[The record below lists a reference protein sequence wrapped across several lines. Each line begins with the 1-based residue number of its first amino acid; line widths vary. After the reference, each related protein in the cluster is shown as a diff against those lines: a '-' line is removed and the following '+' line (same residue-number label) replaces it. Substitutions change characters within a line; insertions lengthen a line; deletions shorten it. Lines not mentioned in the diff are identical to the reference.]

1 MTSRRDF
8 LSLSALTT
16 AGLGLTTIPDAF
28 SQTADAVKQMKPPE
42 KPVIVTRVT
51 GDQTIQEA
59 YQMLLDGQDTL
70 DCVHHVCL
78 GRENDPKDH
87 SVGLGGLPNEEGVVE
102 LDSCC
107 MHGPTRSAGSVAGVQ
122 NIKNVCLVARK
133 VFEHTGHVML
143 AATGAERFAV
153 DLGFPRENLLTEDA
167 RRIWMLWKENNS
179 QMDWWGPSM
188 TQPGWKDPY
197 AGRPAPKPTIDL
209 HGMSSI
215 DSGAAPAN
223 LTPSETA
230 RAQRAAVEA
239 SPERSAGPRR
249 YAGEDQSPL
258 RSGPVPRHPTPEWAE
273 TIRVRTKKLVQMAA
287 DLGIAPEDRL
297 YAASQVLWPTTGTIH
312 VSVVNTKG
320 EISGAT
326 TTSGL
331 AWKLPGRIGDSPI
344 LGAGSWTDQDVGSA
358 GATGSGE
365 ENIKVVG
372 AHTIVELMR
381 HGMEPKDAG
390 LEALRRIVR
399 NYNADMTKVR
409 LLDMEYYIVRKD
421 GAYAGVTLWS
431 TSPTGRPRVFA
442 VNDANGYRVE
452 KCAYLLEGG
461 SLEWPP
467 F

>member
-1 MTSRRDF
+1 MTTRRDF
-8 LSLSALTT
+8 LSLSALTS
-16 AGLGLTTIPDAF
+16 AALTIPDSFA
-28 SQTADAVKQMKPPE
+28 QTADAVKQMQPPA

-51 GDQTIQEA
+51 GDQSIQEA

-70 DCVHHVCL
+70 DCVHHVCI

-107 MHGPTRSAGSVAGVQ
+107 MHGPSRSAGSVGGVR

-143 AATGAERFAV
+143 VAEGAERFAV
-153 DLGFPRENLLTEDA
+153 DLGFPRENLLTDDA
-167 RRIWMLWKENNS
+167 RKIWMLWKENNS

-197 AGRPAPKPTIDL
+197 ADKPAPKPTMDL
-209 HGMSSI
+209 HGLSSLN
-215 DSGAAPAN
+215 P
-223 LTPSETA
+223 
-230 RAQRAAVEA
+230 
-239 SPERSAGPRR
+239 GPI
-249 YAGEDQSPL
+249 
-258 RSGPVPRHPTPEWAE
+258 PRHPTPNWIP
-273 TIRVRTKKLVQMAA
+273 TIRVRTQKLVQMAA
-287 DLGIAPEDRL
+287 DLGIPPEDRL
-297 YAASQVLWPTTGTIH
+297 FAAEQVLWPTTGTIH
-312 VSVVNTKG
+312 VSVVNPKG

-331 AWKLPGRIGDSPI
+331 AWKLPGRLGDSPI
-344 LGAGSWTDQDVGSA
+344 LGAGSYTDQDVGSA

-365 ENIKVVG
+365 ENIKVAG

-381 HGMEPKDAG
+381 QGRTPQEAG
-390 LEALRRIVR
+390 LETLRRIVR
-399 NYNADMTKVR
+399 NYNGDMTKVR

-421 GAYAGVTLWS
+421 GAYAGCSLWS
-431 TSPTGRPRVFA
+431 TSPTGKPRVIA
-442 VNDANGYRVE
+442 VHDGAYRVE
-452 KCAYLLEGG
+452 KCAYLFEGA

>member
-1 MTSRRDF
+1 
-8 LSLSALTT
+8 
-16 AGLGLTTIPDAF
+16 
-28 SQTADAVKQMKPPE
+28 
-42 KPVIVTRVT
+42 
-51 GDQTIQEA
+51 
-59 YQMLLDGQDTL
+59 MLLDGQDTL
-70 DCVHHVCL
+70 DAVHHVCL

-87 SVGLGGLPNEEGVVE
+87 SVGYGGLPNEEGVVE

-107 MHGPTRSAGSVAGVQ
+107 MHGPSRAAGSVGGVR

-133 VFEHTGHVML
+133 VYQHTGHVML
-143 AATGAERFAV
+143 CAEGAERFAI
-153 DLGFPRENLLTEDA
+153 DMGFPKENLLTDDA
-167 RRIWMLWKENNS
+167 RKIWMLWKENNS

-188 TQPGWKDPY
+188 TEPTWKDPY
-197 AGRPAPKPTIDL
+197 AGRPAPKPTMDL
-209 HGMSSI
+209 HGLSSLRD
-215 DSGAAPAN
+215 DSPTQTASAAP
-223 LTPSETA
+223 
-230 RAQRAAVEA
+230 Q
-239 SPERSAGPRR
+239 
-249 YAGEDQSPL
+249 L
-258 RSGPVPRHPTPEWAE
+258 RPGVVPRHPTPDWEP
-273 TIRVRTKKLVQMAA
+273 TIRARAQKLVQMAA

-297 YAASQVLWPTTGTIH
+297 YAAEQVLWPTTGTIH
-312 VSVVNTKG
+312 VSVVNPKG

-331 AWKLPGRIGDSPI
+331 AWKLPGRLGDSPI

-390 LEALRRIVR
+390 LEVMRRIVR
-399 NYNADMTKVR
+399 NYNGDMTKVR

-421 GAYAGVTLWS
+421 GAYAGVSLWS

-442 VNDANGYRVE
+442 VADANGYRVE
-452 KCAYLLEGG
+452 KCAYLLQGG

>member
-1 MTSRRDF
+1 
-8 LSLSALTT
+8 
-16 AGLGLTTIPDAF
+16 
-28 SQTADAVKQMKPPE
+28 
-42 KPVIVTRVT
+42 
-51 GDQTIQEA
+51 
-59 YQMLLDGQDTL
+59 MLLDGQDTL
-70 DCVHHVCL
+70 DAVHHVCL

-107 MHGPTRSAGSVAGVQ
+107 MHGPSRSAGSVGGVRD
-122 NIKNVCLVARK
+122 IKNVCLVARK
-133 VFEHTGHVML
+133 VYEHTGHVML
-143 AATGAERFAV
+143 VAEGAQRFAV
-153 DLGFPRENLLTEDA
+153 DLGFPKEILLTEDA

-197 AGRPAPKPTIDL
+197 AGKPAPKPSMDL
-209 HGMSSI
+209 HGLSSLRQ
-215 DSGAAPAN
+215 DSPVQTAEAPMM
-223 LTPSETA
+223 
-230 RAQRAAVEA
+230 
-239 SPERSAGPRR
+239 
-249 YAGEDQSPL
+249 
-258 RSGPVPRHPTPEWAE
+258 RSGPVPRHPTTEWAE
-273 TIRVRTKKLVQMAA
+273 TIRVRAQKLVNMAA
-287 DLGIAPEDRL
+287 DLGIPPEDRL
-297 YAASQVLWPTTGTIH
+297 YAAEQILWPTTGTIH

-331 AWKLPGRIGDSPI
+331 AWKLPGRLGDSPI

-399 NYNADMTKVR
+399 NYNGDMTKVR

-421 GAYAGVTLWS
+421 GAYAGCSLWS
-431 TSPTGRPRVFA
+431 TGPTGRPRVFA
-442 VNDANGYRVE
+442 VCDSNGYRVE
-452 KCAYLLEGG
+452 KCAALLEGG
-461 SLEWPP
+461 ALEWPP